1 MKKYGS
7 LGLEV
12 CDWDFMCNFWLKNEV
27 KTEMSKNSGEAC
39 VGKQLKIVGKR
50 SF

>member
-7 LGLEV
+7 LEV